1 MGTAPAPGSWA
12 HLQVLARG
20 HSPCSC
26 LLLTSPAPGPW
37 AYPLL
42 LAHGTFR
49 GHIPTLRTCPR
60 ARAKPSHRSSSPKR
74 SQVSSQ
80 QRLTGSS
87 PSCLGCHQGAAPPV
101 SPRGAPGESQA
112 PTGTW
117 GQSRGRGQREQPE
130 QQRTPHTNST
140 YKARL
145 PAGQVRRPGGCGHL
159 ERGIGRGENGRENGE
174 TGFSAGEKQ
183 RDCSSWSWWGPHHG
197 GSPSALLSTH
207 RSTTNTSC
215 LPPPPCRT

>member
-26 LLLTSPAPGPW
+26 FLLTSPAPGPW

-42 LAHGTFR
+42 LAHGTFPE
-49 GHIPTLRTCPR
+49 HIPTLHTCPR

-80 QRLTGSS
+80 QRLMGSS

-101 SPRGAPGESQA
+101 SPRGVPSPHGDMGPEQGARAAGAAGAAAHTAHQQHLQSASPCRPGEEAGGLRAPGE
-112 PTGTW
+112 
-117 GQSRGRGQREQPE
+117 
-130 QQRTPHTNST
+130 
-140 YKARL
+140 
-145 PAGQVRRPGGCGHL
+145 GH
-159 ERGIGRGENGRENGE
+159 RQGRERE
-174 TGFSAGEKQ
+174 RKW
-183 RDCSSWSWWGPHHG
+183 RDWVFRRREAERLQQLELV
-197 GSPSALLSTH
+197 GSPPWGKSLCPA
-207 RSTTNTSC
+207 
-215 LPPPPCRT
+215 